1 MELADAILQGI
12 SSDIEL
18 FLTRLDVLTP
28 ATMVEQLFIEH
39 GKDGRV
45 QFSALGRA
53 HIDYL
58 RQYRDLIDRL
68 ASALREDAVAL
79 TPQPDGYSPYG
90 ISYGFAADLLSNLAL
105 DKLTSPSSTWTGLSF
120 EDTFASRRDLDL
132 KLARAKALAALPK
145 RPGEQDHF
153 YHSAEFA
160 AQMFARLIA
169 ALDARSIG
177 ASGANASPDR
187 DARIYVSAESEEV
200 ARSIAGVTAEVA
212 PANEYCFTSKV
223 STTPSDGWTQLSLN
237 QIVTDRK
244 EGRYL
249 ASVEY
254 DGAWFAISKFI
265 LTLFICQG
273 TDVLL
278 FSVPPE
284 LIQILLL
291 TCSGLIAPVPA
302 ERDK

>member
-1 MELADAILQGI
+1 
-12 SSDIEL
+12 
-18 FLTRLDVLTP
+18 
-28 ATMVEQLFIEH
+28 
-39 GKDGRV
+39 
-45 QFSALGRA
+45 
-53 HIDYL
+53 
-58 RQYRDLIDRL
+58 
-68 ASALREDAVAL
+68 
-79 TPQPDGYSPYG
+79 
-90 ISYGFAADLLSNLAL
+90 
-105 DKLTSPSSTWTGLSF
+105 
-120 EDTFASRRDLDL
+120 
-132 KLARAKALAALPK
+132 
-145 RPGEQDHF
+145 
-153 YHSAEFA
+153 
-160 AQMFARLIA
+160 MFARLIA

-291 TCSGLIAPVPA
+291 TCSCLIAPVPA